1 MLNNCTFQ
9 GRFAA
14 DPEMRTTQSG
24 LTVASFRMAVDR
36 DNVGQDGRRAT
47 DWLNFVA
54 WRKRQS
60 SFASISARAARLLW
74 SASARPAPTKTRTV
88 RSAPPPSLWSRRFT
102 FAAQK
107 RSSEWMMAVRHRR
120 RATSSR
126 PIRISSHSRWASTPR
141 ASGSSG
147 RAQMPPLALCSIHRA
162 ARMISLKLTMA
173 MTCRSKEV

>member
-54 WRKRQS
+54 WRKTAEFVCQYFRKGSTALVECQSQNQRQQ
-60 SFASISARAARLLW
+60 W
-74 SASARPAPTKTRTV
+74 QQ
-88 RSAPPPSLWSRRFT
+88 SAPGGQQPSYSQGDPDDFSVIDDSDDLPF
-102 FAAQK
+102 
-107 RSSEWMMAVRHRR
+107 
-120 RATSSR
+120 
-126 PIRISSHSRWASTPR
+126 
-141 ASGSSG
+141 
-147 RAQMPPLALCSIHRA
+147 
-162 ARMISLKLTMA
+162 
-173 MTCRSKEV
+173 

>member
-47 DWLNFVA
+47 
-54 WRKRQS
+54 R
-60 SFASISARAARLLW
+60 
-74 SASARPAPTKTRTV
+74 
-88 RSAPPPSLWSRRFT
+88 
-102 FAAQK
+102 
-107 RSSEWMMAVRHRR
+107 
-120 RATSSR
+120 SR
-126 PIRISSHSRWASTPR
+126 PIRISSRSRWASTPR

-147 RAQMPPLALCSIHRA
+147 SRVPRRVSSQATRRVIP
-162 ARMISLKLTMA
+162 MISPKSMTR

>member
-54 WRKRQS
+54 WRKTAEFVCQYFRNDGGE
-60 SFASISARAARLLW
+60 
-74 SASARPAPTKTRTV
+74 
-88 RSAPPPSLWSRRFT
+88 APPPGYQQPPYQNQQPQQMG
-102 FAAQK
+102 FATQSQRQQWQVAADHPGNVQV
-107 RSSEWMMAVRHRR
+107 SQSF
-120 RATSSR
+120 SQ
-126 PIRISSHSRWASTPR
+126 
-141 ASGSSG
+141 GSDDDFSVLDD
-147 RAQMPPLALCSIHRA
+147 ADDLPF
-162 ARMISLKLTMA
+162 
-173 MTCRSKEV
+173 

>member
-36 DNVGQDGRRAT
+36 DNVGQDG
-47 DWLNFVA
+47 
-54 WRKRQS
+54 
-60 SFASISARAARLLW
+60 
-74 SASARPAPTKTRTV
+74 
-88 RSAPPPSLWSRRFT
+88 
-102 FAAQK
+102 
-107 RSSEWMMAVRHRR
+107 R